1 MKVELDRCKKKLQ
14 YFADEKSNLR
24 RQIAEKSKKRSATSE
39 TYHHNHQVE
48 TKPSNPWYIS
58 KQNTRPGFSQQQQR
72 QSTSSV
78 GTLPAR
84 RFQYK
89 VSGGGGSTVKPGS
102 RKRPATDE
110 MYIGDDVT
118 PNSSQEQCG
127 GKGFD
132 FDVDVSFF
140 IFFALIRFT

>member
-1 MKVELDRCKKKLQ
+1 M
-14 YFADEKSNLR
+14 
-24 RQIAEKSKKRSATSE
+24 
-39 TYHHNHQVE
+39 
-48 TKPSNPWYIS
+48 
-58 KQNTRPGFSQQQQR
+58 
-72 QSTSSV
+72 
-78 GTLPAR
+78 
-84 RFQYK
+84 
-89 VSGGGGSTVKPGS
+89 KPGS

-140 IFFALIRFT
+140 IFFTLIRFT